1 MVKKTNSNATKKAIK
16 TATPATFG
24 VDAPTDLDYFSIEVT
39 AISQLAENIA
49 MTIRPG
55 IEYDAVDAVEA
66 AVFRSIQ
73 DCGHS
78 LFESVEPGSPI
89 SGRRFDHLNDWIK
102 FLAQNKLDEDVL
114 LSSLSVDALL
124 YTLVAA
130 KMQLTY
136 LAGKLTNA

>member
-1 MVKKTNSNATKKAIK
+1 MVKKTDSNAAKKAIK
-16 TATPATFG
+16 TAPPV
-24 VDAPTDLDYFSIEVT
+24 VDAPTDLDYFSIEIT
-39 AISQLAENIA
+39 AISQLAENTA
-49 MTIRPG
+49 MTIGPG

-73 DCGHS
+73 DCDHS
-78 LFESVEPGSPI
+78 LFESVVPGSPI
-89 SGRRFDHLNDWIK
+89 SSRRFNHLDDWIK
-102 FLAQNKLDEDVL
+102 FLATNKLDEDML